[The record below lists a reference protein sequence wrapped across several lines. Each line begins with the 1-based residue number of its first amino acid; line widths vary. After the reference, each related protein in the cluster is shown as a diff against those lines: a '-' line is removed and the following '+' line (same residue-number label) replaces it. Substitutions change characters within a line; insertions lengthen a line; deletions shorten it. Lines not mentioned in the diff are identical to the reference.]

1 MTAFCRPLFAFA
13 ALLAL
18 PGCAAVASLDRAA
31 DQAQY
36 RSNCHTSTGEWVGG
50 PSCTIEWSSS
60 ETVSTT
66 TTVVTTTTPG
76 PASPPATPRA
86 DR

>member
-1 MTAFCRPLFAFA
+1 MAAISRPLFAFA
-13 ALLAL
+13 ALFAL

-31 DQAQY
+31 DRAQY

-66 TTVVTTTTPG
+66 TTTTVVTTT
-76 PASPPATPRA
+76 PAPAPAEPR
-86 DR
+86 DH